1 MDKASCK
8 SSPQVGTRKGE
19 SHPSATAE
27 GSPSYSGGGSNCL
40 VGRQSADLRQHNPC
54 IPTLD
59 SELACEKNTLPATQA
74 ARRKT
79 RRGRAVAPPT
89 PAISS
94 EADELSDC
102 SLLSGV
108 SEQSTAMSAGARK
121 RALTATSSGSERP
134 TKKPMKTQSAGDGD
148 FRIPMAKNNLKASL
162 PSAEELGKDMTQ
174 QPTGDLGSRIIENL
188 EVIEKAANSSRNL
201 KGDLV
206 RTIRL
211 AVRHVQA
218 ATTEVVQRATTAHL
232 EQENAMLRSEL
243 AGLHGKFDAL
253 TAELNELRRKNAPN
267 RPELPRPSETR
278 RAVTREDA
286 LMEKIGHIMDQ
297 KLASFRDELFPGRA
311 VRPPLMQK
319 ATPVVP
325 SHLPVAST
333 LVRPPVV
340 STSAAQEGTWAT
352 VVGRKSRAKERPSA
366 HLQPNRRQFPSL
378 GRGRNVTRRR
388 RSVTKP
394 AQPSAARA
402 TEPARASKKKA
413 VKRLP
418 RVPKSAAVAV
428 TVPEGSDIT
437 YAEVMKTAKGQIQL
451 ADLGIP
457 ALRQK
462 KAINGGLLLEV
473 SGEDCAGKADALAR
487 KLQEAVAEL
496 GVRVVRPTKQGEARV
511 MDLDDSVTQQ
521 DVANAV
527 AEACGCIASD
537 VRVGEI
543 RRRPSALGTAW
554 IRCPLTAIHKL
565 AAAKRLLVG
574 WVSARVEVLPARSLQ
589 CFRCFEM
596 GHARHQCTS
605 TKDRSAL
612 CYVYAAKAKAPGHR
626 SERDSGHGCR
636 LNTDRWACAF
646 KRFVPLSNSGSD
658 GLLMDRSPSLKI
670 LQGNLNHCRGAQ
682 DLLQQCLVDRLV
694 ALAVVA
700 EPYRVPEHPRWV
712 GDDVQSVAVYW
723 AGGVGDPPCS
733 KLHSERGI
741 VAVEWGPLAVL
752 GCYVS
757 PNCSLAAYETF
768 LDRLTSCVRSCL
780 PRPVIVL
787 GDFNAHSRAWGNRR
801 DSVRGRATLE
811 WAAGLD
817 LRLLNRGSVST
828 CVRWQGESIVDLSWA
843 TLSAERLVTD
853 WRVAE
858 DLVTLSDHRH
868 ILLDVVLQLP
878 AADTRRQANDHPRR
892 WARKRLNR
900 DLLVAAAHVV
910 DWSNTAEGDTQVDPE
925 EEAIRLRDDMT
936 AICDSAMPRV
946 RPGWRRPV
954 YWWTERIARLRA
966 ACLQARRQ
974 YTRARR
980 RRTASAAE
988 RQEKYVEYR
997 AATTLL
1003 QGAIA
1008 DSKARNWSALVEGL
1022 DRDPWGRPYKMV
1034 LGRLRPWVPPLTETL
1049 DPIFVDTVVDSLFP
1063 GTTDESGF
1071 SAALPDLPAWSEE
1084 LAVTESEL
1092 DGAVKRMSKR
1102 NTAPGPDG
1110 IPWQAWVLA
1119 LTVLEGRLRR
1129 LFTACFQYGSFPSE
1143 WRRARLVLLHKRDKP
1158 RDSPSAYRPICLLD
1172 EAGKLFERIISAR
1185 ISQHLV
1191 CHGPDLSENQFGFRQ
1206 QRSTVDAILRVRTLS
1221 EQAISQGR
1229 VVLAVSLDIVNA
1241 FNSLPWSAIM
1251 DGLSVHQVPSYLRNV
1266 LKAYLSDRRVSFPG
1280 RYGSVRGRSVVRGVP
1295 QGSVLGPLLWNIAY
1309 DAVLRTV
1316 LPDGVSIVCYADDT
1330 LVLTEGECFSRTARL
1345 AELGVARVVENI
1357 HRLGLQIASHKTEAM
1372 WFHGRRPSIV
1382 PAETSVRVVG
1392 LKTTVSTNSPENTAE
1407 NAPKVIE
1414 HHLWT

>member
-1 MDKASCK
+1 MDKASCQ

-40 VGRQSADLRQHNPC
+40 VGRQSADLRQHDPC
-54 IPTLD
+54 IPIMD
-59 SELACEKNTLPATQA
+59 SELACEKGKLPAAQEA
-74 ARRKT
+74 KRKT
-79 RRGRAVAPPT
+79 RQVKGRAVAPPT
-89 PAISS
+89 PAVSS
-94 EADELSDC
+94 DADELSDC
-102 SLLSGV
+102 SLMSGV
-108 SEQSTAMSAGARK
+108 SEQSAATSVRARK
-121 RALTATSSGSERP
+121 RTLTATNSGSERP
-134 TKKPMKTQSAGDGD
+134 KKKPVKPQEDGD
-148 FRIPMAKNNLKASL
+148 FMIPMAKTKTKAVL
-162 PSAEELGKDMTQ
+162 PSAEELGKDITQ

-188 EVIEKAANSSRNL
+188 EVIEKAASSSRNL

-206 RTIRL
+206 QTIRL

-218 ATTEVVQRATTAHL
+218 AATEVVQRATTAHL
-232 EQENAMLRSEL
+232 EQENAMLRSQL

-253 TAELNELRRKNAPN
+253 TAELNELRRKNALN
-267 RPELPRPSETR
+267 KPEPPRPSEPR
-278 RAVTREDA
+278 RAVNREDA
-286 LMEKIGHIMDQ
+286 LIEKIGHIVDL

-319 ATPVVP
+319 AAPVGP
-325 SHLPVAST
+325 SHLPVAT
-333 LVRPPVV
+333 MPIRPPVV

-352 VVGRKSRAKERPSA
+352 VVGRKARAKERHPV
-366 HLQPNRRQFPSL
+366 HLEPDRRQFPSL
-378 GRGRNVTRRR
+378 GRGKNVTRRR
-388 RSVTKP
+388 P
-394 AQPSAARA
+394 ATGSAQAPAARA
-402 TEPARASKKKA
+402 TEPARAGKKKA
-413 VKRLP
+413 TKRLP

-428 TVPEGSDIT
+428 TVPEGSEIT
-437 YAEVMKTAKGQIQL
+437 YAEVMKTAKAQIQL

-487 KLQEAVAEL
+487 KLQETVAEM
-496 GVRVVRPTKQGEARV
+496 GVRVARPTKQGEARV

-521 DVANAV
+521 DVANAI
-527 AEACGCIASD
+527 AGACGCIASD

-554 IRCPLTAIHKL
+554 VRCPLTAIYKL

-574 WVSARVEVLPARSLQ
+574 WVSARVE
-589 CFRCFEM
+589 
-596 GHARHQCTS
+596 
-605 TKDRSAL
+605 
-612 CYVYAAKAKAPGHR
+612 
-626 SERDSGHGCR
+626 
-636 LNTDRWACAF
+636 
-646 KRFVPLSNSGSD
+646 
-658 GLLMDRSPSLKI
+658 I

-682 DLLQQCLVDRLV
+682 DLLQQCLVDCSV

-700 EPYRVPEHPRWV
+700 EPYSVPEHPRWV

-723 AGGVGDPPCS
+723 TGGEGDPPCS

-757 PNCSLAAYETF
+757 PNCSLATYEEF
-768 LDRLTSCVRSCL
+768 LDRLASCVRSCL

-801 DSVRGRATLE
+801 DTVRGRATLE

-892 WARKRLNR
+892 WARKRLNQ

-910 DWSNTAEGDTQVDPE
+910 DWSNAAEGDAQVDPE

-936 AICDSAMPRV
+936 AICESAMPRV

-954 YWWTERIARLRA
+954 YWWSERIACLRA
-966 ACLQARRQ
+966 ACLRARRQ

-980 RRTASAAE
+980 RRSAGAAE

-1034 LGRLRPWVPPLTETL
+1034 LGKLRPWVPPLTETL
-1049 DPIFVDTVVDSLFP
+1049 DPIFVDTVVDCLFP
-1063 GTTDESGF
+1063 GTADESGF
-1071 SAALPDLPAWSEE
+1071 SAALPDIPVWSEE
-1084 LAVTESEL
+1084 LTVTESEL

-1110 IPWQAWVLA
+1110 IPGQAWVLA
-1119 LTVLEGRLRR
+1119 LTVLGGRLRR
-1129 LFTACFQYGSFPSE
+1129 LFTACFRYGSFPSE
-1143 WRRARLVLLHKRDKP
+1143 WRRARLVLLHKRGKP

-1185 ISQHLV
+1185 ISQHLA

-1241 FNSLPWSAIM
+1241 FNSLPWRAIM

-1266 LKAYLSDRRVSFPG
+1266 LKAYLSDRRIRFPG
-1280 RYGSVRGRSVVRGVP
+1280 RYGSVRERSVVRGVP

-1330 LVLTEGECFSRTARL
+1330 LVLTEGECFSRTVRL
-1345 AELGVARVVENI
+1345 AELGVARVIENI
-1357 HRLGLQIASHKTEAM
+1357 HRGLN
-1372 WFHGRRPSIV
+1372 PS
-1382 PAETSVRVVG
+1382 
-1392 LKTTVSTNSPENTAE
+1392 LKKRSKCFGGEPGGA
-1407 NAPKVIE
+1407 
-1414 HHLWT
+1414 L